1 MTIINL
7 TSMAGL
13 HVMPG
18 GSGYTLS
25 KLAIIQLTAYITA
38 ENLGVNAIAIHPGLV
53 QTDTVSK
60 G

>member
-1 MTIINL
+1 
-7 TSMAGL
+7 MAGL